1 MNNFFEMKKILNAIF
16 LIRIGSKRFLTMSLL
31 LSLFILRGGLG
42 FGQTTLQVVTKIVDK
57 SFPSSAGDVFSL
69 DAEKAD
75 LTFKTDA
82 KTREVKLHIELI
94 ARHQKLESA
103 KNDLNALKL
112 ITENIGG
119 KIYIRNYIAIEKG
132 AAKPTSD
139 LRVRYVVTLPPDLIV
154 VLKNTFGK
162 LNIADLTNKLDITAD
177 YCKVQ
182 VANSKG
188 HITFNTRFGSIE
200 GDGLDG
206 KISITSHRT
215 DIGLKLLKGG
225 CAINA
230 QFGKININAAP
241 TLSFLSVKAEK
252 ADVYFEPVEGVDK
265 FGYLLTSEYG
275 TVKTPTKLNF
285 TYSEKSKQR
294 EQASFNNKSAISVNI
309 QTTFSQ
315 IVINQ

>member
-1 MNNFFEMKKILNAIF
+1 MTNFLAMKKILSTIF
-16 LIRIGSKRFLTMSLL
+16 STHIGSHRFWGMSLL
-31 LSLFILRGGLG
+31 LTLFILRGGLVI
-42 FGQTTLQVVTKIVDK
+42 GQTTLQVVTKIVDK
-57 SFPSSAGDVFSL
+57 SFTCAAGAVFSL

-103 KNDLNALKL
+103 KTDINALKL
-112 ITENIGG
+112 VTENMGG
-119 KIYIRNYIAIEKG
+119 KIYIRNYVAIEKG

-177 YCKVQ
+177 YCKTQ

-188 HITFNTRFGSIE
+188 QITLNTRFGSIE

-206 KISITSHRT
+206 KIAITSHRT
-215 DIGLKLLKGG
+215 DIDLKLLRGG

-241 TLSFLSVKAEK
+241 TLSFLSIKAEK
-252 ADVYFEPVEGVDK
+252 SDVNFGPAEDAAK
-265 FGYLLTSEYG
+265 FGYTLTSEYG
-275 TVKTPTKLNF
+275 TVKTPAKLNF

-294 EQASFNNKSAISVNI
+294 EQASFNNKSAVSVNI
-309 QTTFSQ
+309 QTTFAQ